1 MDAVAQV
8 ARVVLYE
15 GYLLW
20 PYRRSALKN
29 QHRFTIGGI
38 YPPAYAQ
45 TAGDRAASRFACLVE
60 GNAPRFDLEVRFLHL
75 VRRQPLLQGC
85 AVDELHIGARR
96 YLAWDEATERS
107 VRTGM
112 RSLETPVEIPIVH
125 EGGGTEEPLGE
136 DGALRRTWEAL
147 RGHVGA
153 GVTPLRDGLTL
164 IDVEV
169 VNSTPWS
176 GSTRDEALRATL
188 LAAHVVVRVQ
198 DGAFVSVLDP
208 PEAVRADT
216 VLCRSEGLW
225 PVLVGAE
232 GARDTLLAAPIIL
245 YDYPCVAP
253 ESPGDLFDGTE
264 IDELLIHSVLA
275 LTEEEKREVRD
286 TDPRAREILERTSAL
301 TPAQLARLHGTLRAA
316 LPEV

>member
-1 MDAVAQV
+1 VDAVAQI
-8 ARVVLYE
+8 ARAVLYE

-29 QHRFTIGGI
+29 QHRFTLGGI

-45 TAGDRAASRFACLVE
+45 ASGDRSASRFACLVE
-60 GNAPRFDLEVRFLHL
+60 GRAPRADLELRFLHL

-96 YLAWDEATERS
+96 YLAWDEAAERS

-112 RSLETPVEIPIVH
+112 RSLETSIEIPIVY
-125 EGGGTEEPLGE
+125 EGGGAEEPLGE
-136 DGALRRTWEAL
+136 DGALLRSWGAL
-147 RGHVGA
+147 RGDVRVGA
-153 GVTPLRDGLTL
+153 SRLREGLAL
-164 IDVEV
+164 MQVEV
-169 VNSTPWS
+169 VNSAPWS
-176 GSTRDEALRATL
+176 GSTREAALRATL
-188 LAAHVVVRVQ
+188 LAAHVVARVE
-198 DGAFVSVLDP
+198 DGAFASALDP
-208 PEAVRADT
+208 PQSVGEEAA
-216 VLCRSEGLW
+216 LCRSEGLW
-225 PVLVGAE
+225 PVLVGEE

-245 YDYPCVAP
+245 YDYPRVAP